1 MKKRTPKNDQRS
13 RKTAAPKRTVTV
25 KRTAAPEGAARV
37 LRHPALPIAL
47 KRILVPIDFSE
58 HSRKA
63 LRYALPFA
71 LQFGAELEVMY
82 VVEPTIYPSDFG
94 FGQVGFP
101 DVEKELHEK
110 ATQELVELLGQMVP
124 KGVVSIPVVSTGI
137 PFVEITTH
145 AQQTEVDLIIIA
157 THGRTG
163 VEHIL
168 FGSTAEKIIRKAPCP
183 VLVVRA
189 EEHDFIGERA

>member
-1 MKKRTPKNDQRS
+1 MVDPLIGLKK
-13 RKTAAPKRTVTV
+13 
-25 KRTAAPEGAARV
+25 
-37 LRHPALPIAL
+37 
-47 KRILVPIDFSE
+47 ILVPIDFSD
-58 HSRKA
+58 HSKKA

-71 LQFGAELEVMY
+71 RQFNAQLELMY

-110 ATQELVELLGQMVP
+110 ATQELAALIESSVP
-124 KGVVSIPVVSTGI
+124 LSIRSSSVVSTGI
-137 PFVEITTH
+137 PFVEITTY
-145 AQQTEVDLIIIA
+145 AQAEDIDLIIVA

-189 EEHDFIGERA
+189 EEHDFINERA

>member
-1 MKKRTPKNDQRS
+1 MKKP
-13 RKTAAPKRTVTV
+13 APKRKIQKAKPA
-25 KRTAAPEGAARV
+25 KRTAPRSVSRRTDDLTIG
-37 LRHPALPIAL
+37 L
-47 KRILVPIDFSE
+47 KKILVPIDFSD
-58 HSRKA
+58 HSKKA

-71 LQFGAELEVMY
+71 LQFKAELVLMY

-110 ATQELVELLGQMVP
+110 AKTELQELLKTSVP
-124 KGVVSIPVVSTGI
+124 ETVNSSSVVSTGI
-137 PFVEITTH
+137 PFVEITTY
-145 AQQTEVDLIIIA
+145 AQAENIDLIIVA

-189 EEHDFIGERA
+189 EEHDFINERA

>member
-1 MKKRTPKNDQRS
+1 MKKPTPK
-13 RKTAAPKRTVTV
+13 RKTQKPKTLKKSVPR
-25 KRTAAPEGAARV
+25 AAARRTDDLTIG
-37 LRHPALPIAL
+37 LR
-47 KRILVPIDFSE
+47 KILVPIDFSD
-58 HSRKA
+58 HSKKA

-71 LQFGAELEVMY
+71 LQFKAELELMY

-110 ATQELVELLGQMVP
+110 AKAELQELLKTTVP
-124 KGVVSIPVVSTGI
+124 AAITATSVVSTGI
-137 PFVEITTH
+137 PFVEITTY
-145 AQQTEVDLIIIA
+145 AQAENIDLIIVA

-189 EEHDFIGERA
+189 EEHDFINERA

>member
-1 MKKRTPKNDQRS
+1 MKKPTPK
-13 RKTAAPKRTVTV
+13 RKTGSSKTVARKAPKKSVPVTD
-25 KRTAAPEGAARV
+25 
-37 LRHPALPIAL
+37 HSIAL
-47 KRILVPIDFSE
+47 KKILVPVDFSE
-58 HSRKA
+58 HSKKA
-63 LRYALPFA
+63 LRYALSFA
-71 LQFGAELEVMY
+71 RQFNAHLELIY

-110 ATQELVELLGQMVP
+110 ASQELRALIAADVP
-124 KGVVSIPVVSTGI
+124 THVRTTSVVSTGI
-137 PFVEITTH
+137 PFVEITTY
-145 AQQTEVDLIIIA
+145 AKAENIDLIIIA

-183 VLVVRA
+183 VLVIRA
-189 EEHDFIGERA
+189 EEHDFIDERA